1 MNDRTKAS
9 KYEQMRK
16 SKLFNYSVFTNY
28 VFHTD
33 TNERLGRPGS
43 GDWHKQVGTCTD
55 EFGQVGTS
63 KHVGTSRLPHVVE
76 NSRPMRAG
84 HQEVNMNKGG
94 QVQTNAGEQ
103 QW

>member
-16 SKLFNYSVFTNY
+16 SKLLNYAVFTNY

-43 GDWHKQVGTCTD
+43 GDWHKQTSTNKLQMNTD
-55 EFGQVGTS
+55 EHT
-63 KHVGTSRLPHVVE
+63 
-76 NSRPMRAG
+76 
-84 HQEVNMNKGG
+84 NK
-94 QVQTNAGEQ
+94 QVQTSEDMHR
-103 QW
+103 